1 MCVYIYIKASQH
13 VRRTTSEEKYLWS
26 YTFTFFFSMIC
37 YRLTILSCSALYIY
51 CRGKDI
57 RDRKHLP
64 WKITLYSIFTCDD
77 SLGTGTI
84 TQQALFLSDQ
94 WNQPLEG
101 AQAFNQSS
109 MSNVHKKWRIIL
121 VMPLLHTQDVKEERL
136 LQSCLSQKTI
146 WDLLWVI

>member
-1 MCVYIYIKASQH
+1 MLSTYIVEVKILE
-13 VRRTTSEEKYLWS
+13 TGN
-26 YTFTFFFSMIC
+26 IC
-37 YRLTILSCSALYIY
+37 H
-51 CRGKDI
+51 GKLLFI
-57 RDRKHLP
+57 VHLP
-64 WKITLYSIFTCDD
+64 VMTVLE
-77 SLGTGTI
+77 LGP
-84 TQQALFLSDQ
+84 LPSRHCFLSDQ